1 MRRILPTLLAAV
13 LLASPLAAQL
23 ALPGPLPQLPVPDA
37 GRVVGTLGQTLDGL
51 DAAVEQRALDLLRLR
66 ERAID
71 RLLRQNRD
79 RIERDAE
86 GNLARKGE
94 LLLDG
99 AAPDELVALREAGFR
114 VLSTEAIEG
123 LDLTVSRLAVPE
135 RLTLAKAEALARELA
150 PGADISAD
158 ALHYQSGAL
167 VRVTGALV
175 PLTMQA
181 SPIATEVGV
190 IDGGAGPA
198 VRVVASKGFAS
209 GAPVAS
215 NHGSAVASLL
225 TGAGVTRVRVADVYG
240 TDPAGGNALA
250 IARALGWLVAS
261 GSRVVTVSLVG
272 PKNGV
277 VEKAVRAAQ
286 GKGVVVVAAVG
297 NDGPA
302 APPAYPASYPGVV
315 AITGVDGRNRALIEA
330 GRALNLDYAAPG
342 AEVYALDARGKQVKW
357 RGTSFAAPLAAARL
371 AAAVHGGGNWRTRL
385 DAEARDLG
393 RKGPDSTYG
402 RGLLCG
408 SCARKK

>member
-1 MRRILPTLLAAV
+1 M
-13 LLASPLAAQL
+13 LASPLAAQL
-23 ALPGPLPQLPVPDA
+23 ALPGSVPSVQVPDP
-37 GRVVGTLGQTLDGL
+37 GRVLGTVGQTLDEL
-51 DAAVEQRALDLLRLR
+51 DSVVDERGLDLLRLR

-79 RIERDAE
+79 RIERDVD

-94 LLLDG
+94 LLVDG
-99 AAPDELVALREAGFR
+99 AAAGELAALREAGFR
-114 VLSTEAIEG
+114 VLSAETIEG
-123 LDLTVSRLAVPE
+123 LDFTVTRLAVPE
-135 RLTLAKAEALARELA
+135 RLTLAKAEALARRLA
-150 PGADISAD
+150 PTAQVSAD
-158 ALHYQSGAL
+158 TLHYQSGHA
-167 VRVTGALV
+167 VVPPVQGAGAVL
-175 PLTMQA
+175 PAAAQA
-181 SPIATEVGV
+181 ARIATEVGM
-190 IDGGAGPA
+190 IDGAPGSA
-198 VRVVASKGFAS
+198 VRVVATRGFAT

-225 TGAGVTRVRVADVYG
+225 TGAGVARVRVADVYG

-250 IARALGWLVAS
+250 IAKGLGWLVAS
-261 GSRVVTVSLVG
+261 GSKVVTVSLVG
-272 PKNGV
+272 PRNGV

-286 GKGVVVVAAVG
+286 AKGVVVVAAVG

-342 AEVYALDARGKQVKW
+342 AEVYALSARGKRVKW

-371 AAAVHGGGNWRTRL
+371 AAALQGGGNWRQRL

-408 SCARKK
+408 TCARKK